1 MTQTLHYCDTE
12 PYLPN
17 PEMLPLE
24 LGGVLMKIN
33 TIGQTW
39 GSGTTIRW
47 REILAWKI
55 TLSRHMIFG
64 QSGGEA
70 TTTVSFSLLFYF
82 ISYLEGVYK
91 FKTNWSIFA

>member
-1 MTQTLHYCDTE
+1 MTRTLHYCDTE

-17 PEMLPLE
+17 LEMLPLE

-39 GSGTTIRW
+39 GSGTTICW

-55 TLSRHMIFG
+55 TLNALVEIELVLQGKYETGRMNTYCYQPPI
-64 QSGGEA
+64 
-70 TTTVSFSLLFYF
+70 LL
-82 ISYLEGVYK
+82 LGPERM
-91 FKTNWSIFA
+91 